1 MENKNNYIGIIISRM
16 ALFIVIFS
24 FQFSVFNFIYAQ
36 EPETFNVTVHDSSG
50 GSHTETF
57 ELPLSMTYPIDS
69 LLADWKAK
77 NYIDLGKDCSTSDE
91 NPFFSDSIY
100 IDRLSRIP
108 AIIEMP
114 FNEVVREF
122 IEKYTSGSLR
132 QRMSLML
139 SLSNFYIPM
148 FEEALYAY
156 DLPLELKYLPII
168 ESALNPKAISRVG
181 ASGLWQFMLGT
192 GKIYGLENNSYVDE
206 RQDPIK
212 ATWAAVRYLKDMY
225 DIYKDWNLAIAAYNC
240 GPGNVNK
247 AISRSGKRDYWEI
260 YNYLPKETRGYVPS
274 FIAANYV
281 MTYYCHHN
289 ICPMETN
296 LPEATDTIQVNRNVH
311 FQQIADICGVDI
323 DMLKSLNPQYK
334 RDIIPG
340 DSKPQTL
347 RLPQNYVGTFIEKQ
361 DTIYA
366 HRADE
371 FFRNRRVVAVPQQNV
386 RQQRARTTTPAKA
399 SVPTNG
405 TAINHKIKSGETLSG
420 IASRYGV
427 TVSQIRSWN
436 GISGT
441 RINAGQT
448 LKIYK

>member
-1 MENKNNYIGIIISRM
+1 MIMENLNKIGIKL
-16 ALFIVIFS
+16 ALALALITVNVQRS
-24 FQFSVFNFIYAQ
+24 MVYGQ
-36 EPETFNVTVHDSSG
+36 EPETLNVTIHDSNG
-50 GSHTETF
+50 GTHTESF

-77 NYIDLGKDCSTSDE
+77 NFIDLGKDCSTSDE
-91 NPFFSDSIY
+91 NPLFSDSIY

-114 FNEVVREF
+114 YNEVVREF
-122 IEKYTSGSLR
+122 IEKYTSGRLR

-168 ESALNPKAISRVG
+168 ESALNPNAISRAG

-192 GKIYGLENNSYVDE
+192 GKLYGLENNSYVDE

-212 ATWAAVRYLKDMY
+212 STWAAVRYLKDMY

-281 MTYYCHHN
+281 MNYYCNHN

-296 LPEATDTIQVNRNVH
+296 MPEATDTIQVNHNVH

-323 DMLKSLNPQYK
+323 DMIKSLNPQYK
-334 RDIIPG
+334 RSIIPG

-347 RLPQNYVGTFIEKQ
+347 RLPQNYIGMFIEKQ

-366 HRADE
+366 HRANE
-371 FFRNRRVVAVPQQNV
+371 FFRNRKVVAVPQQNA
-386 RQQRARTTTPAKA
+386 RQQRTSNTTRRTTAATPA
-399 SVPTNG
+399 SG
-405 TAINHKIKSGETLSG
+405 TATTHKIKSGETLSG
-420 IASRYGV
+420 IASQYGV
-427 TVSQIRSWN
+427 TVNQLKSWN

>member
-1 MENKNNYIGIIISRM
+1 MIRKNNTIRLVFVL
-16 ALFIVIFS
+16 ALLIVNG
-24 FQFSVFNFIYAQ
+24 QWLMVNGQ
-36 EPETFNVTVHDSSG
+36 EPETFNVTVHDSDG

-77 NYIDLGKDCSTSDE
+77 NFIDLGKDCSTSDE
-91 NPFFSDSIY
+91 NPLFSDSIY

-108 AIIEMP
+108 SVIEMP
-114 FNEVVREF
+114 YNEVVREF
-122 IEKYTSGSLR
+122 IEKYTTGKLR
-132 QRMSLML
+132 QRMALML
-139 SLSNFYIPM
+139 SLSNFYIPL

-156 DLPLELKYLPII
+156 DLPLELKYLPIV
-168 ESALNPKAISRVG
+168 ESALNPKAKSRAG
-181 ASGLWQFMLGT
+181 ACGLWQFMIGT
-192 GKIYGLENNSYVDE
+192 AKMYGLENNSYVDE

-212 ATWAAVRYLKDMY
+212 STWAAVRYLKDMY
-225 DIYKDWNLAIAAYNC
+225 EIYQDWSLAIAAYNC

-260 YNYLPKETRGYVPS
+260 YNYLPKETRGYIPS

-289 ICPMETN
+289 ICPLETN
-296 LPEATDTIQVNRNVH
+296 IPEATDTIQVNQNVH

-334 RDIIPG
+334 RNIIPG
-340 DSKPQTL
+340 NSKLQTL

-366 HRADE
+366 HRANE
-371 FFRNRRVVAVPQQNV
+371 FFRNRRVVAIPQQK
-386 RQQRARTTTPAKA
+386 ARTTRTTRAAVVPAGAKA
-399 SVPTNG
+399 T
-405 TAINHKIKSGETLSG
+405 THKISSGETLST
-420 IASRYGV
+420 IAAKYGV
-427 TVSQIRSWN
+427 TVNQLRSWN

-441 RINAGQT
+441 RITAGKT

>member
-1 MENKNNYIGIIISRM
+1 MIMNMNKKKVIIGFAI
-16 ALFIVIFS
+16 ALTALMVNGLWS
-24 FQFSVFNFIYAQ
+24 TTNAQ
-36 EPETFNVTVHDSSG
+36 EPETFNVTIHDSNG
-50 GSHTETF
+50 GTHTESF

-91 NPFFSDSIY
+91 NPLFSDSIY

-108 AIIEMP
+108 SIIEMP
-114 FNEVVREF
+114 YNEVVREF
-122 IEKYTSGSLR
+122 IEKYTSGRLR

-139 SLSNFYIPM
+139 SLSNFYIPL

-156 DLPLELKYLPII
+156 DLPLELKYLPIV
-168 ESALNPKAISRVG
+168 ESALNPRAISRAG
-181 ASGLWQFMLGT
+181 ASGLWQFMLST
-192 GKIYGLENNSYVDE
+192 GRLYGLENNNYVDE

-212 ATWAAVRYLKDMY
+212 ATWAAARYLKDMY

-289 ICPMETN
+289 ICPMETSM
-296 LPEATDTIQVNRNVH
+296 PEATDTIQVNHNVH
-311 FQQIADICGVDI
+311 FQQIADVCGVDI

-347 RLPQNYVGTFIEKQ
+347 RLPQNYIGSFIEKQ

-366 HRADE
+366 YRANE
-371 FFRNRRVVAVPQQNV
+371 FFRNRRVVSVPQQNT
-386 RQQRARTTTPAKA
+386 RQQSTRSTSRTAAKPA
-399 SVPTNG
+399 NG
-405 TAINHKIKSGETLSG
+405 TATTHKVRSGESLST
-420 IASRYGV
+420 IAARYGV
-427 TVSQIRSWN
+427 TVNQIRNWN
-436 GISGT
+436 GIRGT
-441 RINAGQT
+441 RINAGQS

>member
-1 MENKNNYIGIIISRM
+1 MIMENLNKIGIKL
-16 ALFIVIFS
+16 ALALALITVNGQRS
-24 FQFSVFNFIYAQ
+24 TVYGQ
-36 EPETFNVTVHDSSG
+36 EPETFNVTIHDSNG
-50 GSHTETF
+50 GTHTESF

-77 NYIDLGKDCSTSDE
+77 NFIDLGKDCSTSDE
-91 NPFFSDSIY
+91 NPLFSDSIY

-114 FNEVVREF
+114 YNEVVREF
-122 IEKYTSGSLR
+122 IEKYTSGRLR

-168 ESALNPKAISRVG
+168 ESALNPNAISRAG

-192 GKIYGLENNSYVDE
+192 GKLYGLENNSYVDE

-212 ATWAAVRYLKDMY
+212 STWAAVRYLKDMY

-281 MTYYCHHN
+281 MTYYCNHN

-296 LPEATDTIQVNRNVH
+296 MPEATDTIQVNHNVH

-323 DMLKSLNPQYK
+323 DMIKSLNPQYK
-334 RDIIPG
+334 RSIIPG

-347 RLPQNYVGTFIEKQ
+347 RLPQNYIGMFIEKQ

-366 HRADE
+366 HRANE
-371 FFRNRRVVAVPQQNV
+371 FFRNRKVVAVPLQNA
-386 RQQRARTTTPAKA
+386 RQQRTSNTTRRTTPATPA
-399 SVPTNG
+399 SG
-405 TAINHKIKSGETLSG
+405 TATTHKIKSGETLSG

-427 TVSQIRSWN
+427 TVNQLKSWN

>member
-1 MENKNNYIGIIISRM
+1 MIMENLNKIGIKL
-16 ALFIVIFS
+16 ALALALITVNGQRS
-24 FQFSVFNFIYAQ
+24 MVYGQ
-36 EPETFNVTVHDSSG
+36 EPETFNVTIHDSNG
-50 GSHTETF
+50 GTHTESF

-77 NYIDLGKDCSTSDE
+77 NFIDLGKDCSTSDE
-91 NPFFSDSIY
+91 NPLFSDSIY

-114 FNEVVREF
+114 YNEVVREF
-122 IEKYTSGSLR
+122 IEKYTSGRLR

-168 ESALNPKAISRVG
+168 ESALNPNAISRAG

-192 GKIYGLENNSYVDE
+192 GKLYGLENNSYVDE

-212 ATWAAVRYLKDMY
+212 STWAAVRYLKDMY

-281 MTYYCHHN
+281 MTYYCNHN

-296 LPEATDTIQVNRNVH
+296 MPEATDTIQVNHNVH

-323 DMLKSLNPQYK
+323 DMIKSLNPQYK
-334 RDIIPG
+334 RSIIPG

-347 RLPQNYVGTFIEKQ
+347 RLPQNYIGMFIEKQ

-366 HRADE
+366 HRANE
-371 FFRNRRVVAVPQQNV
+371 FFRNRKVVAVPQQNA
-386 RQQRARTTTPAKA
+386 RQQRTNNTTRRTTAATPA
-399 SVPTNG
+399 SG
-405 TAINHKIKSGETLSG
+405 TATTHKIKSGETLSG

-427 TVSQIRSWN
+427 TVNQLKSWN

>member
-1 MENKNNYIGIIISRM
+1 MIMENLNKIGIKL
-16 ALFIVIFS
+16 ALALALITVNGQRS
-24 FQFSVFNFIYAQ
+24 TVYGQ
-36 EPETFNVTVHDSSG
+36 EPETFNVTIHDSNG
-50 GSHTETF
+50 GTHTESF

-77 NYIDLGKDCSTSDE
+77 NFIDLGKDCSTSDE
-91 NPFFSDSIY
+91 NPLFSDSIY

-114 FNEVVREF
+114 YNEVVREF
-122 IEKYTSGSLR
+122 IEKYTSGRLR

-168 ESALNPKAISRVG
+168 ESALNPNAISRAG

-192 GKIYGLENNSYVDE
+192 GKLYGLENNSYVDE

-212 ATWAAVRYLKDMY
+212 STWATVRYLKDMY

-281 MTYYCHHN
+281 MTYYCNHN

-296 LPEATDTIQVNRNVH
+296 MPEATDTIQVNHNVH

-323 DMLKSLNPQYK
+323 DMIKSLNPQYK
-334 RDIIPG
+334 RSIIPG

-347 RLPQNYVGTFIEKQ
+347 RLPQNYIGMFIEKQ

-366 HRADE
+366 HRANE
-371 FFRNRRVVAVPQQNV
+371 FFRNRKVVAVPQQNA
-386 RQQRARTTTPAKA
+386 RQQRTSTQRTTAATPA
-399 SVPTNG
+399 SG
-405 TAINHKIKSGETLSG
+405 TATTHKIKSGETLSG

-427 TVSQIRSWN
+427 TVNQLKSWN

>member
-1 MENKNNYIGIIISRM
+1 MKNKDKYFGRTWRLVVLAIMMTSGLCSM
-16 ALFIVIFS
+16 S
-24 FQFSVFNFIYAQ
+24 YAQ
-36 EPETFNVTVHDSSG
+36 EPETFNVTIHDSNG
-50 GSHTETF
+50 ATHTESF

-77 NYIDLGKDCSTSDE
+77 NFIDLGKDCSTSEE
-91 NPFFSDSIY
+91 NPLFSDSIY

-114 FNEVVREF
+114 YNEVVKEF
-122 IEKYTSGSLR
+122 IEMYTGRLR

-139 SLSNFYIPM
+139 SLSNFYIPL
-148 FEEALYAY
+148 FEEALFAY

-168 ESALNPKAISRVG
+168 ESALNPKAVSRAG

-192 GKIYGLENNSYVDE
+192 GKLYGLENNSYVDE

-212 ATWAAVRYLKDMY
+212 STWAAVRYLKDMY
-225 DIYKDWNLAIAAYNC
+225 DIYKDWSLAIAAYNC

-281 MTYYCHHN
+281 MNYYCDHN

-296 LPEATDTIQVNRNVH
+296 LPDATDTIQVSHNVH
-311 FQQIADICGVDI
+311 FQQIADICGVDV

-347 RLPQNYVGTFIEKQ
+347 RLPQNYIGTFIEKQ
-361 DTIYA
+361 DTIFT
-366 HRADE
+366 HRANE
-371 FFRNRRVVAVPQQNV
+371 FFRNRRVVTVPQQNA
-386 RQQRARTTTPAKA
+386 RQQRNSRNTRSTAPAATPQ
-399 SVPTNG
+399 NG
-405 TAINHKIKSGETLSG
+405 NVTNHKIRSGETLST
-420 IASRYGV
+420 IAARYGV
-427 TVSQIRSWN
+427 TVNQLKSWN

>member
-1 MENKNNYIGIIISRM
+1 MIMENLNKIGIKL
-16 ALFIVIFS
+16 ALALALITVNGQWS
-24 FQFSVFNFIYAQ
+24 MVYGQ
-36 EPETFNVTVHDSSG
+36 EPETFNVTIHDSNG
-50 GSHTETF
+50 GTHTESF

-77 NYIDLGKDCSTSDE
+77 NFIDLGKDCSTSDE
-91 NPFFSDSIY
+91 NPLFSDSIY

-114 FNEVVREF
+114 YNEVVREF
-122 IEKYTSGSLR
+122 IEKYTSGRLR

-168 ESALNPKAISRVG
+168 ESALNPNAISRAG

-192 GKIYGLENNSYVDE
+192 GKLYGLENNSYVDE

-212 ATWAAVRYLKDMY
+212 STWAAVRYLKDMY

-281 MTYYCHHN
+281 MTYYCNHN

-296 LPEATDTIQVNRNVH
+296 MPEATDTIQVNHNVH

-323 DMLKSLNPQYK
+323 DMIKSLNPQYK
-334 RDIIPG
+334 RSIIPG

-347 RLPQNYVGTFIEKQ
+347 RLPQNYIGMFIEKQ

-366 HRADE
+366 HRANE
-371 FFRNRRVVAVPQQNV
+371 FFRNRKVVAVPQQNA
-386 RQQRARTTTPAKA
+386 RQQRTSTQRTTAATPA
-399 SVPTNG
+399 SG
-405 TAINHKIKSGETLSG
+405 TATTHKIKSGETLSG

-427 TVSQIRSWN
+427 TVNQLKSWN